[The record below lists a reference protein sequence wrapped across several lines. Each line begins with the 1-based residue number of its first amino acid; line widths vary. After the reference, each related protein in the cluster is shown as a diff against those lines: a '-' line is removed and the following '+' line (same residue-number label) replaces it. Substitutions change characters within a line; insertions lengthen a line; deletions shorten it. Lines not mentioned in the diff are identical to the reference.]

1 MLPYQLVKPIYIY
14 KWSGP
19 KFFSV
24 VSPFDYE
31 GEKKKVFNI
40 PEMSWKVK
48 SNNTKNHIR

>member
-24 VSPFDYE
+24 VFPFDYE
-31 GEKKKVFNI
+31 GEEKKKVFI
-40 PEMSWKVK
+40 ISEMSW
-48 SNNTKNHIR
+48 N